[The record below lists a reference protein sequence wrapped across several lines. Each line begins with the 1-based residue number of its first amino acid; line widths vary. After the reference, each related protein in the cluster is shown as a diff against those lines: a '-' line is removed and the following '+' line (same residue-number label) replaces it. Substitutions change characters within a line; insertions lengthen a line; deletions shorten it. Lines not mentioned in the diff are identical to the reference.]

1 METLVFVYGSLTEP
15 SLRLVVLGRDIE
27 TKIDVLKGYEKTLHT
42 YFQVYP
48 TIKENPNESVFGETF
63 SVTDKE
69 LERLDRYETKEYDKI
84 QVKLDSGRDALT
96 YIEAKH

>member
-15 SLRLVVLGRDIE
+15 SLRLVVLGRDVVTE
-27 TKIDVLKGYEKTLHT
+27 RDTLKGYEKTLHT
-42 YFQVYP
+42 FFKVYP
-48 TIKENPNESVFGETF
+48 TIKKQPNSFVSCQTF
-63 SVTDKE
+63 SVTDEE
-69 LERLDRYETKEYDKI
+69 LERLDRYETKEYEKI